1 MPKYTKTRLDILLT
15 ERGLAESRSQA
26 QRLVMAGQ
34 VRVAGQVAD
43 KPSDQVLDDAEIT
56 VENGPRYVSR
66 GGEKLEGALQAFDL
80 QNLDGRICAD
90 LGASTGGFTDCLLQ
104 HGAARVYAV
113 DVGYGVLHWK
123 LRNDPRVVVMER
135 VNARNLTGFPESVQF
150 VTIDASFISLKILL
164 PVVVSWWLQ
173 SAGQVVALIK
183 PQFEAGR
190 EEVAR
195 GDGVVRNPEVHRKV
209 LTSVLDFARQQGF
222 AVRGLVRSS
231 LLGPKGNTE
240 FLVLLQYPGHDDDQI
255 PDLIDAALASPL
267 PDGKRTDAPV

>member
-1 MPKYTKTRLDILLT
+1 MPKYIKTRLDILLT

-43 KPSDQVLDDAEIT
+43 KPSDQVVENAEIT

-66 GGEKLEGALQAFDL
+66 GGEKLEGALQAFGL
-80 QNLDGRICAD
+80 QLLDGLVCAD

-104 HGAARVYAV
+104 HGAAKVYAV

-135 VNARNLTGFPESVQF
+135 INARNVTGFPEPVQF

-164 PVVVSWWLQ
+164 PVVVSWWPQ
-173 SAGQVVALIK
+173 ATGQIVALIK

-195 GDGVVRNPEVHRKV
+195 GDGVVRDPEVHRKV
-209 LTSVLDFARQQGF
+209 LNSVLDFARQLGF
-222 AVRGLVRSS
+222 GVRGLVRSS

-240 FLVLLQYPGHDDDQI
+240 FLVWLQYPGNGEEQI
-255 PDLIDAALASPL
+255 TDLIEQALSSPL
-267 PDGKRTDAPV
+267 PDGKRTDARE